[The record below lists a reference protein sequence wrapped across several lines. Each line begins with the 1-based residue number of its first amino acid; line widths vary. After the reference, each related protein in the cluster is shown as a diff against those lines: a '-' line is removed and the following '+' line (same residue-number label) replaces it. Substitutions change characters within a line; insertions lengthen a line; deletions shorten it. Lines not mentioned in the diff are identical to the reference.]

1 VKKFTLIKNLLYL
14 KRNDYRARV
23 IAIAFGLLGTFQYHL
38 AQFSSRF
45 DKFFGDRGD
54 VRGTIYVCE
63 HWYQWVLGKTHL
75 MSPGFFYPVK
85 GTLAYS
91 DFLVGYAIP
100 YSIVRS
106 LGLGMFSSIEVVV
119 ILMTFLGYVACFV
132 LLKRVFRLSLLPA
145 CAGAMFFAFSSPKFF
160 QTSHLQLQ
168 YIVFLP
174 VICGVLVIFVRN
186 SHELS
191 QRKASVFLSSAAI
204 LWLLQAATTFYYAW
218 FLLLWSLLF
227 LLTSLILKPSRSLL
241 FALTK
246 RYWRAQLA
254 GTAVFFLALG
264 LFIYSYLPGIRTASW
279 TPYEYVIQMVPSW
292 WSLLCMGYG
301 NYLWGWLLPLIMPAP
316 WPENWAELMVGIGLV
331 PSITWI
337 VVTIWMIRR
346 FWSRSET
353 ALSRVTVSDAAPA
366 FLTALVVA
374 TMLFYI
380 IGFNYGNNHSPWFYV
395 NEYLPGAKAIRAV
408 SRYVIFLTL
417 PMAIAFA
424 WLIERGIKRVAKY
437 RRKRTRIALTAV
449 LTIVA
454 AFGIFEQFG
463 VFKIGGTGFSKRVE
477 ETYLRAMTTKLASDC
492 TTFYITPGSGNHGPF
507 EYQYDAMLI
516 SIMTGIPTLNGYSG
530 HTPPGWELYLV
541 SDAGY
546 EEKVRKWVESQ
557 HIQGK
562 VCRLE
567 VDPQVE
573 AFDIYA
579 GSTLDDPQR
588 FVRQQFRDFM
598 GRQPSPEEVKP
609 YVERIQH
616 CKASSACDPAQI
628 SLELFRST
636 GFFDDGSFIYRLY
649 ELAFGRAPRYEE
661 FMADFSEIRRGENGR
676 LKLAQSFVNRSEFS
690 NRYSTLSD
698 REYADQLIK
707 NVQIR
712 IPDEERETQLSAQ
725 RTRGE
730 ILFELA
736 QKQEISQ
743 AFTNRAFITLHFFA
757 YLHRDPDEQG
767 YAAWSQTLE
776 KSRNFEQVTSGFLNS
791 AEYRER
797 FTSP

>member
-1 VKKFTLIKNLLYL
+1 
-14 KRNDYRARV
+14 
-23 IAIAFGLLGTFQYHL
+23 
-38 AQFSSRF
+38 
-45 DKFFGDRGD
+45 
-54 VRGTIYVCE
+54 
-63 HWYQWVLGKTHL
+63 
-75 MSPGFFYPVK
+75 MSPGIFYPIK
-85 GTLAYS
+85 GSLAYS

-119 ILMTFLGYVACFV
+119 VLMTFLNYVACFV
-132 LLKRVFRLSLLPA
+132 LLKKFFRFSLLPA

-174 VICGVLVIFVRN
+174 VIFGVLVTFVRN
-186 SHELS
+186 SHVLS
-191 QRKASVFLSSAAI
+191 QRKASILLSSAAI
-204 LWLLQAATTFYYAW
+204 LWLLQAVTTFYYAW
-218 FLLLWSLLF
+218 FLLVWGLLF
-227 LLTSLILKPSRSLL
+227 LLTSLLLKPSRALL

-254 GTAVFFLALG
+254 GTAIFFLALG
-264 LFIYSYLPGIRTASW
+264 LFTYSYLPGIRTAAW

-292 WSLLCMGYG
+292 WSLLSMGYG
-301 NYLWGWLLPLIMPAP
+301 NYLWGWLSPVIMPVP
-316 WPENWAELMVGIGLV
+316 WPENWAELMIGIGLV
-331 PSITWI
+331 PSITW
-337 VVTIWMIRR
+337 VLVTIWIIWRC
-346 FWSRSET
+346 WSRSET
-353 ALSRVTVSDAAPA
+353 ASSSVIVSDAAPA
-366 FLTALVVA
+366 FFAALVVA
-374 TMLFYI
+374 TTLFYM

-395 NEYLPGAKAIRAV
+395 NEFLPGAKAIRAV

-424 WLIERGIKRVAKY
+424 FLLEKGIKRAAKY
-437 RRKRTRIALTAV
+437 RRKRTRIALIAV

-454 AFGIFEQFG
+454 AFGVFEQFG

-477 ETYLRAMTTKLASDC
+477 EAYLSAMAAKLSSDC
-492 TTFYITPGSGNHGPF
+492 TTFYITPGSGDHGPF

-541 SDAGY
+541 NNGDY
-546 EEKVRKWVESQ
+546 EDNVRKWVESQ
-557 HIQGK
+557 HIQGR

-573 AFDIYA
+573 AFGFHT
-579 GSTLDDPQR
+579 GSTLDDPLL
-588 FVRQQFRDFM
+588 FVRQQYRDFL
-598 GRQPSPEEVKP
+598 GRPPSPEEVKP

-628 SLELFRST
+628 SLELFHNT

-661 FMADFSEIRRGENGR
+661 FMADLSELRRGENGR
-676 LKLAQSFVNRSEFS
+676 LKLAQTFVNRSEFS

-698 REYADQLIK
+698 REYADKLIE
-707 NVQIR
+707 NVQVR
-712 IPDEERETQLSAQ
+712 IPVEEQNAQLSAQ
-725 RTRGE
+725 KPRGE

-776 KSRNFEQVTSGFLNS
+776 KSRNFAQVTSGFLNS